1 MEMRTIIIMILM
13 NVDQA
18 PKVWANAAKGP
29 IDMSF
34 QFNTGKPNG
43 MSRYVARNSPKRPTM
58 PREPLSRISVSLP
71 ESLLTT
77 LDRLVAR
84 RGFPSRSHAIALV
97 LGQFIA
103 EHKGVAGDE
112 ASIGTITILHN
123 DLYDVH
129 RELASVRQRCNA
141 EIISCVNAQLDGG
154 QTLEVMLISG
164 ASRKLNSICDEVGRL
179 RGVVFAKLQLA
190 GPSSLQL
197 HSNLPSPAESG
208 AHISVSCASPLS

>member
-1 MEMRTIIIMILM
+1 MILM
-13 NVDQA
+13 NVERA
-18 PKVWANAAKGP
+18 PRVWVNAAKEP

-34 QFNTGKPNG
+34 QFNTGKPG
-43 MSRYVARNSPKRPTM
+43 EMSRYAMRNSPKHSVV

-71 ESLLTT
+71 EALLMA

-103 EHKGVAGDE
+103 EHKGVVGEE

-129 RELASVRQRCNA
+129 RELAGVRQRCNA
-141 EIISCVNAQLDGG
+141 EIISCVNSQVASG
-154 QTLEVMLISG
+154 QTLEVMLIHG
-164 ASRKLNSICDEVGRL
+164 AGRKLNAIRDEVGRL
-179 RGVVFAKLQLA
+179 RGVVFAKLQLV
-190 GPSSLQL
+190 GPSSSQL
-197 HSNLPSPAESG
+197 NSDLPSPIENLTHNSLVRA
-208 AHISVSCASPLS
+208 LSLS